1 MTYDAEA
8 NRISN
13 FALDRIQ
20 EIGIEE
26 DVDFISNNKIDFE
39 HYFDEVFG
47 VTIPPDDV
55 EKIRVVLQFSKRQY
69 PYIVSKP
76 IHHTQ
81 KSLTMK
87 NVYCQ

>member
-39 HYFDEVFG
+39 HY
-47 VTIPPDDV
+47 
-55 EKIRVVLQFSKRQY
+55 L
-69 PYIVSKP
+69 
-76 IHHTQ
+76 
-81 KSLTMK
+81 MK
-87 NVYCQ
+87 CSELLFRPMT